1 MLVLF
6 IFVFL
11 FQIALRTSRLTRMR
25 SLGLDIVTR
34 FDTFLMSMLDDRRAV
49 RVFLP
54 LVAGFFVFIATGNVM
69 GLIFDYINMSIP
81 SLQSYLRPVN
91 AEISTTLVMAL
102 ATIII
107 AQVTAFIVKGPVHHI
122 IHYVFNFSGSSLI
135 EKIIN
140 VPVGWIHLLGEF
152 TRVISLSVR
161 LFANIFA

>member
-1 MLVLF
+1 
-6 IFVFL
+6 
-11 FQIALRTSRLTRMR
+11 
-25 SLGLDIVTR
+25 
-34 FDTFLMSMLDDRRAV
+34 MSMLDDRRAV